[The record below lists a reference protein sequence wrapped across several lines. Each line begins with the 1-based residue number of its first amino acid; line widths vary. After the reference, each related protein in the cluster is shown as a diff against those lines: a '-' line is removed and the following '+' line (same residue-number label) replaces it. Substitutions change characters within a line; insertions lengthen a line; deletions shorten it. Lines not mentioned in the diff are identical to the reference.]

1 MQYTNFFGQL
11 FLICFDDD
19 DFGAVLQTVRVYYPN
34 KPYEEIRE
42 IFADYMVWGT
52 EHQYFNVV
60 KVDKGYPVFPGS
72 LKELKERVVKDF
84 ISKKAYEAKDYWDFW
99 YTPYCMLGR
108 GIVEDYPIGRR
119 NGLVLKKQLT
129 VTANKTALLT
139 VFEIAY
145 KQKVSAV
152 KDFFQI
158 ISDVFSTYS
167 DFEKAKFK
175 LELLDIGMGL
185 MILNTY
191 GSNNKWEE
199 PFPEQAT
206 LTKRLWMHL
215 ELYGEIP
222 NDLLEHWGYPYL
234 QWLTE
239 APPSA
244 LILHPTVGL
253 YQEA

>member
-1 MQYTNFFGQL
+1 MYDVFFFQI
-11 FLICFDDD
+11 FLIGFDFDSFD
-19 DFGAVLQTVRVYYPN
+19 SHLELVDEYYPA
-34 KPYEEIRE
+34 KTYEEIRE

-60 KVDKGYPVFPGS
+60 KVEKGYPVFPGS
-72 LKELKERVVKDF
+72 LVELKERVIKDF
-84 ISKKAYEAKDYWDFW
+84 ISKKAYEAKDYLDFW

-108 GIVEDYPIGRR
+108 GIVEDYPIGYRGSLILS
-119 NGLVLKKQLT
+119 NQYSITSHQETLINLFNECYNDKVLLVKRF
-129 VTANKTALLT
+129 
-139 VFEIAY
+139 FEKI
-145 KQKVSAV
+145 KERF
-152 KDFFQI
+152 KDF
-158 ISDVFSTYS
+158 TP
-167 DFEKAKFK
+167 FEQGRFIV
-175 LELLDIGMGL
+175 ECIDIGQGL
-185 MILNTY
+185 LLFGVY
-191 GSNNKWEE
+191 GSQKKWQK
-199 PFPEQAT
+199 PHPDQDR

-239 APPSA
+239 APPAA